1 MRRMIRGS
9 TLDVRMRLGFLGPRN
24 IHAED
29 AVVEYAADFL
39 LHDAKVDRAIYLG
52 IDDALERV
60 VASWAQRL
68 VGDDPTDRGA
78 WRKARDLSLK
88 GSFGDIDAF
97 VAAQRTRLRLRALE
111 SLPQRIWRTIEM
123 VGDRVAV
130 LVHDKA
136 LLDEEDILSASL
148 LVYGKSDIPLTKKI
162 GTRWFMTPGE
172 LSDTGG
178 VVVLDDAK
186 EEIEV
191 SLFDQTG
198 ALIRTETLAMP
209 RSSTMRVQGM

>member
-1 MRRMIRGS
+1 
-9 TLDVRMRLGFLGPRN
+9 MRLGFLGPRPA
-24 IHAED
+24 HADD
-29 AVVEYAADFL
+29 ALVEEAADFL

-52 IDDALERV
+52 DDDALERV
-60 VASWAQRL
+60 VGAWATRL

-78 WRKARDLSLK
+78 WRKARDLAAK
-88 GSFGDIDAF
+88 GTVAEIDAF
-97 VAAQRTRLRLRALE
+97 VAGQRTRLRLRALE

-148 LVYGKSDIPLTKKI
+148 LVYGKSELPFTKKI

-172 LSDTGG
+172 LNEKGG
-178 VVVLDDAK
+178 ICVLDDAK

-191 SLFDQTG
+191 SLFDCQG
-198 ALIRTETLAMP
+198 ALIKTDTLPMP
-209 RSSTMRVQGM
+209 RASTMRVQGA

>member
-1 MRRMIRGS
+1 
-9 TLDVRMRLGFLGPRN
+9 MRLGFLGPRPA
-24 IHAED
+24 HAD
-29 AVVEYAADFL
+29 DSLVEEAADFL

-52 IDDALERV
+52 MDDALERV
-60 VASWAQRL
+60 VAAWAERL

-78 WRKARDLSLK
+78 WRKARDLAPR
-88 GSFGDIDAF
+88 GTVAEIDAF

-130 LVHDKA
+130 LVHDKG

-172 LSDTGG
+172 LSEKGG
-178 VVVLDDAK
+178 ICVLDDAK
-186 EEIEV
+186 DEIEV
-191 SLFDQTG
+191 SLFDQNG
-198 ALIRTETLAMP
+198 ALIKTETLAMP
-209 RSSTMRVQGM
+209 RSSTMRVQGV

>member
-1 MRRMIRGS
+1 
-9 TLDVRMRLGFLGPRN
+9 MRLGFLGPRPA
-24 IHAED
+24 HAD
-29 AVVEYAADFL
+29 DSVVEVAADFL

-52 IDDALERV
+52 TDDALERV
-60 VASWAQRL
+60 VAAWAERL

-78 WRKARDLSLK
+78 WRKARELSQK
-88 GSFGDIDAF
+88 ATATEIDQF

-136 LLDEEDILSASL
+136 MLDEEDILSASL
-148 LVYGKSDIPLTKKI
+148 LVYGKSEAPLTKKI
-162 GTRWFMTPGE
+162 GTRWFFTPGE
-172 LSDTGG
+172 LSEKGG
-178 VVVLDDAK
+178 VCVLDDAK

-191 SLFDQTG
+191 SLFDMTG
-198 ALIRTETLAMP
+198 ALLGTETLAMP
-209 RSSTMRVQGM
+209 RSSTMRVQGA